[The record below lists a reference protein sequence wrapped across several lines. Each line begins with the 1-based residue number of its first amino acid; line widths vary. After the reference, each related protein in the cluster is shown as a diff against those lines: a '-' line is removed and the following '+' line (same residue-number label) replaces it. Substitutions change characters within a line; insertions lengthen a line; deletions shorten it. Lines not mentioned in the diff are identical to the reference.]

1 MQAAVVQ
8 HLCRLDYLAIRK
20 LIYYLAV
27 LWLNHSCFSRQLHFS
42 FSFSFSFS
50 DSREQFIN
58 WAVNQFLCEFLPCD
72 AMRKRVSAMFAIAW
86 CLSVCLSVSL
96 TRWCIASTRLKMSS
110 NLFLGSVDP
119 SF

>member
-1 MQAAVVQ
+1 MLAAVVQ

-72 AMRKRVSAMFAIAW
+72 AMRKRGV
-86 CLSVCLSVSL
+86 CYRLVSVCLSL
-96 TRWCIASTRLKMSS
+96 
-110 NLFLGSVDP
+110 
-119 SF
+119 